1 MKLLSI
7 LRCAL
12 FAGPSVLMAATF
24 PTPYNS
30 ESDTNAA
37 LMSATDAAASFQL
50 PPGFAV
56 SVFASEP
63 EVQNPIGMAWDARGR
78 LWIAENYTYA
88 ERAKRF
94 DLGLKDRVLIF
105 EDRDGNGRA
114 EVRRVFTEE
123 VQRLTSIEVGHG
135 GVWAMCPPQLLFIP
149 DRDRNDVPDGP
160 AEVMLDGFTVPG
172 ENYHNF
178 ANGLRW
184 GPDGWL
190 YGRCGTSAPG
200 RVAPPGT
207 PEAQRVPLFGGMWRY
222 HPKRK
227 VFEPVWHGTMNPWG
241 HDWDEMGEAFFIN
254 TVNGH
259 LWHGIVGAHYA
270 RAHSIDP
277 NPRSYSEIDMH
288 ADHWH
293 FDTGQDWTG
302 SRDGKAN
309 AYGGGHAHVGM
320 MIYQGDNWP
329 ESYRGK
335 LFTINLHGR
344 RVNVERLERSGSGYV
359 GRHEPDM
366 LPSGDTWLRGM
377 ELSYGPDGGVVML
390 DWSDTGECHE
400 STGVHRASGRIYKF
414 TAGAIGQVERRDLS
428 QLSARDLVRMQT
440 HTNEWFARQA
450 RLVLAERAETG
461 RDVVAAR
468 RELRQ
473 IFGGDASVP
482 HKLRALW
489 TLNEIGGA
497 DAGWLRQ
504 LLRHENEHVRV
515 WAIRLLTDAWPL
527 DTVFGP
533 KADLRFTLH
542 DLRADLQEFIR
553 MATDDRSGL
562 VRLTLA
568 STLQRLPVA
577 DRVALATPLVAHSED
592 ANDHNLPLMI
602 WYGLMPVAEV
612 NAQSLATL
620 GATCRLPATLHCV
633 TRRLTEDIEKQPAAI
648 NALLVALKDAD
659 DTVAASVFTGMSEA
673 LAGWR
678 KAPKPVAWD
687 ALAARFAGNAG
698 LRDKVRELS
707 AVFGD
712 GRALDEVRRVALDGK
727 AGLET
732 RRAALKS
739 LIDAR
744 PDDLRAVCEQ
754 LLGVRFLNTTATRG
768 LASFDDPAIGEKL
781 ARSYRSFYPT
791 DRTAVIE
798 TLVSRPV
805 FARALLTEMA
815 AGKFP
820 REDLTPYHARQ
831 IRSFNDAEL
840 NAKLASAWGELR
852 ESDAEKRA
860 FIAKLKT
867 QFSPESLAAADK
879 GRGRMVF
886 NQACLACHRLYG
898 EGGQAGPDLT
908 GSGRD
913 NLDYLLEN
921 IADPSAVVTA
931 DFRMTVVNM
940 KDGRVLNGL
949 IAAKTDRTLTFRT
962 MNETLTLARGEV
974 ESTQESKLSLMPEG
988 LLESLTE
995 AQRRDLIA
1003 YLMHPVQVPLPAG
1016 GVKDSASGK

>member
-1 MKLLSI
+1 MLLCT
-7 LRCAL
+7 LC
-12 FAGPSVLMAATF
+12 AGPAALMAAAF
-24 PTPYNS
+24 PAPYNS
-30 ESDTNAA
+30 EPDTNAV
-37 LMSATDAAASFQL
+37 LMPATEAAAGFQL

-63 EVQNPIGMAWDARGR
+63 EVQNPIGLAWDARGR

-94 DLGLKDRVLIF
+94 DLGLKDRILIF

-114 EVRRVFTEE
+114 EVRRVFTED

-160 AEVMLDGFTVPG
+160 VEVMLDGFTVPE

-259 LWHGIVGAHYA
+259 LWHGIVGAHYK

-293 FDTGQDWTG
+293 FDTGQAWTG

-309 AYGGGHAHVGM
+309 AYGGGHAHIGM

-366 LPSGDTWLRGM
+366 LLSGDAYYRGM
-377 ELSYGPDGGVVML
+377 ELSCGPDGGVVML

-400 STGVHRASGRIYKF
+400 STGVHRTSGRIYKF
-414 TAGAIGQVERRDLS
+414 TAGTVERVERRDLS
-428 QLSARDLVRMQT
+428 KLSARDLVRMQT
-440 HTNEWFARQA
+440 HTNEWFARQS
-450 RLVLAERAETG
+450 RLALAERAETG
-461 RDVVAAR
+461 RDLAAAR
-468 RELRQ
+468 KELRQ
-473 IFGGDASVP
+473 MFERDASVP

-497 DAGWLRQ
+497 DSVWLRQ

-515 WAIRLLTDAWPL
+515 WAIRLLTDAWSL
-527 DTVFGP
+527 DTVMGP
-533 KADLRFTLH
+533 RADLRFTIY
-542 DLRADLQEFIR
+542 DLRTDLQEFIR
-553 MATDDRSGL
+553 MAGEDRSAL

-577 DRVALATPLVAHSED
+577 DRVALATPLVAHRED
-592 ANDHNLPLMI
+592 ANDHNLPLII
-602 WYGLMPVAEV
+602 WYGLIPVGDVDAP
-612 NAQSLATL
+612 ALAAL
-620 GATCRLPATLHCV
+620 GATCKLSETLRCV
-633 TRRLTEDIEKQPAAI
+633 TRRLTEDIEKLPAAI
-648 NALLVALKDAD
+648 NALLAALKDAD
-659 DTVAASVFTGMSEA
+659 DATAASVFTGMSEA

-678 KAPKPVAWD
+678 KAAKPVAWD
-687 ALAARFAGNAG
+687 ALAARFAGNAS

-707 AVFGD
+707 VVFGD

-732 RRAALKS
+732 RSAALKS

-754 LLGVRFLNTTATRG
+754 LLNVRFLNTTAARG

-781 ARSYRSFYPT
+781 ARSYRSFHPSE
-791 DRTAVIE
+791 RSAVIE
-798 TLVSRPV
+798 TLVSRPL
-805 FARALLTEMA
+805 FARALLSEMA
-815 AGKFP
+815 AGRFP
-820 REDLTPYHARQ
+820 REDLTPFHARQ
-831 IRSFNDAEL
+831 LRSFNDAEL
-840 NAKLASAWGELR
+840 NKKLASAWGELR
-852 ESDAEKRA
+852 ESDAEKQA
-860 FIAKLKT
+860 FIAKLKA
-867 QFSPESLAAADK
+867 QFTRESLAEADK
-879 GRGRMVF
+879 GRGREVF
-886 NQACLACHRLYG
+886 NQACAACHRLYG
-898 EGGQAGPDLT
+898 DGGQAGPDLT
-908 GSGRD
+908 GAGRD

-921 IADPSAVVTA
+921 IADPGAVVTA

-949 IAAKTDRTLTFRT
+949 IAAKTERTLTLRT
-962 MNETLTLARGEV
+962 MNETLTVERTEV
-974 ESTQESKLSLMPEG
+974 EGTQESKLSLMPEG

-995 AQRRDLIA
+995 RQRRDLIA
-1003 YLMHPVQVPLPAG
+1003 YLMHPAQVPLPSA
-1016 GVKDSASGK
+1016 GVKDSGSGKSR

>member
-1 MKLLSI
+1 MSL
-7 LRCAL
+7 CAL
-12 FAGPSVLMAATF
+12 FAGPALLTAATF
-24 PTPYNS
+24 PLPYNS
-30 ESDTNAA
+30 EPDTNATPP
-37 LMSATDAAASFQL
+37 SAADAARSFQM
-50 PPGFAV
+50 PPGLAV

-63 EVQNPIGMAWDARGR
+63 AVQNPIGLAWDARGR

-105 EDRDGNGRA
+105 EDRDGDGRA
-114 EVRRVFTEE
+114 DVRRVFTEE

-135 GVWAMCPPQLLFIP
+135 GVWAMCPPQLMFIP
-149 DRDRNDVPDGP
+149 DRDRNDVPDGAP
-160 AEVMLDGFTVPG
+160 EVVLDGFTIPA

-190 YGRCGTSAPG
+190 YGRCGASSPG
-200 RVAPPGT
+200 RVAAPGT
-207 PEAQRVPLFGGMWRY
+207 PDAQRVPLMGGLWRY

-227 VFEPVWHGTMNPWG
+227 VFEPLSHGTTNPWG

-259 LWHGIVGAHYA
+259 LWHGIVGAHFV
-270 RAHSIDP
+270 RPHTIDP
-277 NPRSYSEIDMH
+277 NPHAYTAIDMH

-293 FDTGQDWTG
+293 FDTGRDWTG

-309 AYGGGHAHVGM
+309 DYGGGHAHVGM

-329 ESYRGK
+329 ASYRGK

-359 GRHEPDM
+359 GRHEPDI
-366 LPSGDTWLRGM
+366 LLSGDAWYRGM

-390 DWSDTGECHE
+390 DWSDTGECHD
-400 STGVHRASGRIYKF
+400 STGVHRTSGRIYKF
-414 TAGAIGQVERRDLS
+414 TAGTPEKVERRDLS
-428 QLSARDLVRMQT
+428 KLSVRDLVRMQT

-450 RLVLAERAETG
+450 RLVLAERAESG
-461 RDVVAAR
+461 REVAAAR

-473 IFGGDASVP
+473 MFERDASVP

-497 DAGWLRQ
+497 EAGWLRQ
-504 LLRHENEHVRV
+504 LLRHDNEHVRV

-527 DTVFGP
+527 DTVMGP
-533 KADLRFTLH
+533 GGELRMTH
-542 DLRADLQEFIR
+542 VQSAMEMGWKEFIR
-553 MATDDRSGL
+553 MAGEDRSAL

-568 STLQRLPVA
+568 STLQRLPVTQ
-577 DRVALATPLVAHSED
+577 RVALAMPLVAHAED
-592 ANDHNLPLMI
+592 AGDHNLPLMI
-602 WYGLMPVAEV
+602 WYGLIPVADV
-612 NAQSLATL
+612 DAPALAKL
-620 GATCRLPATLHCV
+620 GAACRLPETLRCV

-648 NALLVALKDAD
+648 NALLAAMKDAD
-659 DTVAASVFTGMSEA
+659 DALASSVFTGMSEA

-678 KAPKPVAWD
+678 KAAKPPAWD
-687 ALAARFAGNAG
+687 ALAARFAGNAKLSG
-698 LRDKVRELS
+698 KTRELS

-712 GRALDEVRRVALDGK
+712 GRALEEVRRVALDGK
-727 AGLET
+727 AELET
-732 RRAALKS
+732 RRAALKA

-744 PDDLRAVCEQ
+744 PADLRVVCEQ
-754 LLGVRFLNTTATRG
+754 LLGVRFLNTTAARG
-768 LASFDDPAIGEKL
+768 LASFDDPAIGDKL
-781 ARSYRSFYPT
+781 ARSYRSFHPSE
-791 DRTAVIE
+791 RSAVVE
-798 TLVSRPV
+798 TLVSRPA
-805 FARALLTEMA
+805 FARALLSEMA

-820 REDLTPYHARQ
+820 REDLTPFHARQ
-831 IRSFNDAEL
+831 IRSFHDEEL
-840 NAKLASAWGELR
+840 NTKLASTWGELR

-860 FIAKLKT
+860 FIAKLKG
-867 QFSPESLAAADK
+867 QFTREALAAADK
-879 GRGRMVF
+879 GRGRLVF

-898 EGGQAGPDLT
+898 EGGPAGPDLT

-921 IADPSAVVTA
+921 IADPSAVVTV
-931 DFRMTVVNM
+931 DFRMTVVNL

-949 IAAKTDRTLTFRT
+949 ILAKTDRTLTLRT
-962 MNETLTLARGEV
+962 MNETLTVERSEV
-974 ESTQESKLSLMPEG
+974 EGTQESKLSLMPEG

-995 AQRRDLIA
+995 AQRRDLFA
-1003 YLMHPVQVPLPAG
+1003 YLMSPAQVPLPPG
-1016 GVKDSASGK
+1016 P

>member
-7 LRCAL
+7 SLCAL
-12 FAGPSVLMAATF
+12 FAGPAVLNAATF
-24 PTPYNS
+24 PAPYNS
-30 ESDTNAA
+30 ETDTNAVF
-37 LMSATDAAASFQL
+37 LSAAEAAASFQL

-63 EVQNPIGMAWDARGR
+63 EVQNPIGLAWDARGR

-94 DLGLKDRVLIF
+94 DLGLKDRIVIF

-114 EVRRVFTEE
+114 EVRRVFTED
-123 VQRLTSIEVGHG
+123 VQRLTSVEVGHG
-135 GVWAMCPPQLLFIP
+135 GVWAMCPPQLLFFP

-160 AEVMLDGFTVPG
+160 AEVVLDGFTVPA
-172 ENYHNF
+172 ENYHNV

-200 RVAPPGT
+200 RVAAPGT
-207 PEAQRVPLFGGMWRY
+207 PEAQRVPPFGGLWRY

-259 LWHGIVGAHYA
+259 LWHGIVGAHYK

-293 FDTGQDWTG
+293 FDTGKTWTA

-309 AYGGGHAHVGM
+309 DYGGGHAHIGM
-320 MIYQGDNWP
+320 MIYQGNNWP
-329 ESYRGK
+329 ASYRGK
-335 LFTINLHGR
+335 LFTVNMHGR

-366 LPSGDTWLRGM
+366 LLSGDAYYRGM
-377 ELSYGPDGGVVML
+377 ELSCGPDGGVVML
-390 DWSDTGECHE
+390 DWIDAGECHE
-400 STGVHRASGRIYKF
+400 ATGVHRTSGRIYKF
-414 TAGAIGQVERRDLS
+414 TAGAVARVEARDLS
-428 QLSARDLVRMQT
+428 KLSARDLARMQT
-440 HTNEWFARQA
+440 HTNEWFARQT
-450 RLVLAERAETG
+450 RLALAERAESG
-461 RDVVAAR
+461 RDVAAAR

-473 IFGGDASVP
+473 IFERNASVP

-497 DAGWLRQ
+497 DAAWLRQ

-515 WAIRLLTDAWPL
+515 WAIRLLTDSWPL
-527 DTVFGP
+527 DTVFGQ
-533 KADLRFTLH
+533 KADLRFTIP
-542 DLRADLQEFIR
+542 DLRADLSEFIR
-553 MATDDRSGL
+553 MAAEDRSAM

-568 STLQRLPVA
+568 STLQRLPVG
-577 DRVALATPLVAHSED
+577 DRVALATPLVAHAED
-592 ANDHNLPLMI
+592 ASDHNLPLMI
-602 WYGLMPVAEV
+602 WYGLMPVAEA

-620 GATCRLPATLHCV
+620 GAACKLPETLRCV
-633 TRRLTEDIEKQPAAI
+633 TRRLAEDIEKHPAAI
-648 NALLVALKDAD
+648 NSLLAAMKDAD
-659 DTVAASVFTGMSEA
+659 DARAASVFTGMSEA

-678 KAPKPVAWD
+678 KAAKPAAWD
-687 ALAARFAGNAG
+687 TLTTRFAGNAA
-698 LRDKVRELS
+698 LSDRVRELS

-712 GRALDEVRRVALDGK
+712 GRALDEVRRLALDGK

-739 LIDAR
+739 LIEAR

-754 LLGVRFLNTTATRG
+754 LLSVRFLNSTAARG
-768 LASFDDPAIGEKL
+768 LASFDDPAIGVKL
-781 ARSYRSFYPT
+781 ARSYRSFHASE
-791 DRTAVIE
+791 RAAVIE
-798 TLVSRPV
+798 TLVSRPM
-805 FARALLTEMA
+805 FAHALLSEMA

-820 REDLTPYHARQ
+820 REDLTPFHARQ
-831 IRSFNDAEL
+831 IRSFNDTEL
-840 NAKLASAWGELR
+840 NAKLTSTWGELR
-852 ESDAEKRA
+852 ESDEEKRA
-860 FIAKLKT
+860 FIAKLKA
-867 QFSPESLAAADK
+867 QFTADSLSSADK
-879 GRGRMVF
+879 GRGRVVF
-886 NQACLACHRLYG
+886 NQACAACHRLYG

-908 GSGRD
+908 GAGRD

-931 DFRMTVVNM
+931 DFRMTVVNL

-949 IAAKTDRTLTFRT
+949 LAAKTDRTLTLRT
-962 MNETLTLARGEV
+962 MTETLTIERKEV

-988 LLESLTE
+988 LLESLTD

-1003 YLMHPVQVPLPAG
+1003 YLMHPAQVSLPG
-1016 GVKDSASGK
+1016 RQGFSER

>member
-1 MKLLSI
+1 MLLCT
-7 LRCAL
+7 LC
-12 FAGPSVLMAATF
+12 AGPAALMAAAF
-24 PTPYNS
+24 PAPYNS
-30 ESDTNAA
+30 ERDTNAV
-37 LMSATDAAASFQL
+37 LMSATAAAASFQL

-94 DLGLKDRVLIF
+94 DLGLKDRILIF

-114 EVRRVFTEE
+114 EVRRVFTED

-293 FDTGQDWTG
+293 FDTGQAWTG

-309 AYGGGHAHVGM
+309 AYGGGHAHIGM

-366 LPSGDTWLRGM
+366 LLSGDAYYRGM
-377 ELSYGPDGGVVML
+377 ELSCGPDGGVVML

-400 STGVHRASGRIYKF
+400 STGVHRTSGRIYKF
-414 TAGAIGQVERRDLS
+414 TAGTVERVERRDLS
-428 QLSARDLVRMQT
+428 KLSARDLVRMQT
-440 HTNEWFARQA
+440 HTNEWFARQS
-450 RLVLAERAETG
+450 RLALAERAETG
-461 RDVVAAR
+461 RDLAAAR
-468 RELRQ
+468 KELRQ
-473 IFGGDASVP
+473 MFERDASVP

-497 DAGWLRQ
+497 DSVWLRQ

-527 DTVFGP
+527 DTVMGP
-533 KADLRFTLH
+533 RPDLRFTIA
-542 DLRADLQEFIR
+542 DLRTDLQEFIR
-553 MATDDRSGL
+553 MAGEDRSAL

-577 DRVALATPLVAHSED
+577 DRVALATPLVAHRED

-602 WYGLMPVAEV
+602 WYGLIPVGDVDAP
-612 NAQSLATL
+612 ALAAL
-620 GATCRLPATLHCV
+620 GATCKLSETLRCV

-648 NALLVALKDAD
+648 NALLAALKDAD
-659 DTVAASVFTGMSEA
+659 DATAASVFTGMSEA

-678 KAPKPVAWD
+678 KATKPVAWE
-687 ALAARFAGNAG
+687 ALAARFAGNAS

-707 AVFGD
+707 VVFGD

-732 RRAALKS
+732 RSAALKS

-754 LLGVRFLNTTATRG
+754 LLNVRFLNTTAARG

-781 ARSYRSFYPT
+781 ARSYRSFHPSE
-791 DRTAVIE
+791 RSAVIE

-805 FARALLTEMA
+805 FARALLAEMA

-820 REDLTPYHARQ
+820 REDLTPFHARQ

-840 NAKLASAWGELR
+840 NKKLTSAWGELR
-852 ESDAEKRA
+852 ESDAEKQA
-860 FIAKLKT
+860 FIAKLKA
-867 QFSPESLAAADK
+867 QFTRESLAAADK
-879 GRGRMVF
+879 GRGREVF
-886 NQACLACHRLYG
+886 NQACAACHRLYG
-898 EGGQAGPDLT
+898 DGGQAGPDLT
-908 GSGRD
+908 GAGRD

-949 IAAKTDRTLTFRT
+949 IAAKTERTLTLRT
-962 MNETLTLARGEV
+962 MNETLTVERTEV
-974 ESTQESKLSLMPEG
+974 EGTQESKLSLMPEG

-995 AQRRDLIA
+995 RQRRDLIA
-1003 YLMHPVQVPLPAG
+1003 YLMHPAQVPLPSA
-1016 GVKDSASGK
+1016 GVKDSGSGK